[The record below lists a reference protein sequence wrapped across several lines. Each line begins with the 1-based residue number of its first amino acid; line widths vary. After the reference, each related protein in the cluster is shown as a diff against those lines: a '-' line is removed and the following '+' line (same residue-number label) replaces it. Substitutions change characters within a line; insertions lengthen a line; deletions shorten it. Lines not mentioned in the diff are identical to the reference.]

1 MLSISKAAANIG
13 VAPVTLRR
21 WEKKGLICPKRT
33 PGNHRRYSMQQ
44 ISAILNRNRNKEEKS
59 GGTLSEKDNIKIA
72 VYARVSQPIQ
82 KKNGDLERQ
91 VDVIRRKIAELGKEP
106 EGIYTDVASGMNPNR
121 KGLLK
126 LFSDAAAGKFNY
138 IYITHKDRLSRFC
151 VEYLERHPGVFGVKV
166 SYLNMNTE
174 DTPQNELVRDMMA
187 IIMSFSGKL
196 HGLRAAKNREREI
209 GLQVLI
215 LPAVFPL
222 KILWQKI

>member
-1 MLSISKAAANIG
+1 
-13 VAPVTLRR
+13 
-21 WEKKGLICPKRT
+21 
-33 PGNHRRYSMQQ
+33 MQQ

-151 VEYLERHPGVFGVKV
+151 VEYLERHLGVFGVKV